1 MTFQSAGIPMPLTW
15 HPFLATLLRF
25 FLPYRLCYLPLLC
38 APPPFPF
45 TYQAL
50 YLQMI
55 SKW

>member
-1 MTFQSAGIPMPLTW
+1 MMFQSAGIPMPLTW